1 MMDKEHTGSLR
12 SEPYDSEK
20 PMLGKCREISL
31 EGCRKIG
38 SGQKGTVYR
47 YGDELILKVYDKINS
62 YRDVEREI
70 ALSRRALVLGIPTAI
85 SFGIVSLGDRY
96 GAMYE
101 LLGSATLSAC
111 IAENPSSLDYYAG
124 VMAKLART
132 IHGTE
137 AKDKD
142 CFPDARDRFRAY
154 IANGLARSDSE
165 LADRCCQLIN
175 DMQATRCMLHG
186 DFHTSNVFL
195 YKTEA
200 LAIDMDRMSTGD
212 PIFELGD
219 MVFYFDKKEGED
231 PEDADPYLG
240 ISYRVCRDFLDLFLR
255 HYLQTQDEARLR
267 EVMDRAALLGDLR
280 LINRYWKAGA
290 LTEETQSKVDRLIVE
305 MKKLL
310 ERVDSL
316 GIIRQG

>member
-111 IAENPSSLDYYAG
+111 IAENPS
-124 VMAKLART
+124 R
-132 IHGTE
+132 
-137 AKDKD
+137 
-142 CFPDARDRFRAY
+142 
-154 IANGLARSDSE
+154 
-165 LADRCCQLIN
+165 
-175 DMQATRCMLHG
+175 
-186 DFHTSNVFL
+186 
-195 YKTEA
+195 
-200 LAIDMDRMSTGD
+200 
-212 PIFELGD
+212 
-219 MVFYFDKKEGED
+219 
-231 PEDADPYLG
+231 
-240 ISYRVCRDFLDLFLR
+240 
-255 HYLQTQDEARLR
+255 
-267 EVMDRAALLGDLR
+267 DLR
-280 LINRYWKAGA
+280 YNKYH
-290 LTEETQSKVDRLIVE
+290 D
-305 MKKLL
+305 
-310 ERVDSL
+310 
-316 GIIRQG
+316 